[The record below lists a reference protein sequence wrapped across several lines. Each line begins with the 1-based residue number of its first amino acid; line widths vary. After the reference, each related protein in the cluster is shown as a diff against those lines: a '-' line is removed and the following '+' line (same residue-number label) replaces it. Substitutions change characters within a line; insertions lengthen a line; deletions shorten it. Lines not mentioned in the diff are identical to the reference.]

1 MAVQGALNRP
11 LDDNETHAKGIFEQR
26 DRAETRAGEGLG
38 RVILPDARQKA
49 ATCRVQ
55 GSFTADL
62 SVWTRITGVDDSC

>member
-11 LDDNETHAKGIFEQR
+11 LDDNESRSKGILEHH
-26 DRAETRAGEGLG
+26 DRAKIRAGEGLG

>member
-11 LDDNETHAKGIFEQR
+11 LDDNESRSKGILELH
-26 DRAETRAGEGLG
+26 DRAKTRAGEGLG

>member
-11 LDDNETHAKGIFEQR
+11 LDDNESRSKGILDQR
-26 DRAETRAGEGLG
+26 DRAKTRAGEGLG